1 MEIQA
6 KKRKVLIV
14 DDMPI
19 NIQVLAGALKADY
32 HVKVATSGEKAIQI
46 AFSED
51 APDLI
56 LLDIMM
62 PEMDGYEVL
71 RRLKESDRTQNI
83 PVIFV
88 TAKGE
93 VEDEQKGLE
102 LGAVDYIAKPFH
114 PSIVQA
120 RVKTQM
126 NLIHKTEMLEK
137 MVSLDGLTH
146 IPNRRRFDEVLEKEW
161 RRARRNALP
170 LTLIMCDIDYFKSV
184 NDNYGHATGDDY
196 LKLVAIRLES
206 LLERGSDFV
215 ARYGGEEF
223 AVLLPEVDAKGAV
236 TMSEKIKTQIESLG
250 IEHSFSPV
258 SDRLTL
264 SLGAATLVP
273 TEADAVVDLVK
284 AADKMLY
291 DAKEAGRNQCQ
302 CIDLNAAG
310 KGCRCCG

>member
-1 MEIQA
+1 MESKN

-19 NIQVLAGALKADY
+19 NIQVLAGTLKSDY
-32 HVKVATSGEKAIQI
+32 HVKIATNGEKALQI
-46 AFSED
+46 ACSEEL
-51 APDLI
+51 PDLI

-62 PEMDGYEVL
+62 PDMDGYEVL
-71 RRLKESDRTQNI
+71 RRLKESERTQKI

-102 LGAVDYIAKPFH
+102 MGAVDYITKPFH
-114 PSIVQA
+114 PPIVQA

-137 MVSLDGLTH
+137 LVSLDGLTN
-146 IPNRRRFDEVLEKEW
+146 IPNRRHFDEIFEKEW
-161 RRARRNALP
+161 RRAGRNGLP

-184 NDNYGHATGDDY
+184 NDNYGHAVGDDY
-196 LKLVAIRLES
+196 LKVVAIRLKS

-215 ARYGGEEF
+215 ARFGGEEF
-223 AVLLPEVDAKGAV
+223 AVLLPETDDEGAV
-236 TMSEKIKTQIESLG
+236 AISEKIRTQIESLG
-250 IEHSFSPV
+250 IEHTFSPV

-264 SLGAATLVP
+264 SIGAATIVP
-273 TEADAVVDLVK
+273 TKKDNAVDLIK

-291 DAKEAGRNQCQ
+291 NAKEAGRNQSQ
-302 CIDLNAAG
+302 CIDLSEPGRDSPCFA
-310 KGCRCCG
+310 